1 MFGLGIG
8 ELLVILVIVLI
19 IFGAGKLPEIGEGLG
34 RGIRSFRKAVKTP
47 DEIDITPK
55 SDSDDESSTQKKEEA
70 TGGDKPQ
77 A

>member
-1 MFGLGIG
+1 MFGMGIG

-19 IFGAGKLPEIGEGLG
+19 IFGAGKMPEIGEGLG
-34 RGIRSFRKAVKTP
+34 RGIRNFRKAVKAP

-55 SDSDDESSTQKKEEA
+55 SDDQQPKDPGK
-70 TGGDKPQ
+70 DQ

>member
-19 IFGAGKLPEIGEGLG
+19 VFGVGRLPEIGDGLG
-34 RGIRSFRKAVKTP
+34 RGIRSFRKAMKTP

-55 SDSDDESSTQKKEEA
+55 DDEASAKDEGKNQS
-70 TGGDKPQ
+70 
-77 A
+77 

>member
-1 MFGLGIG
+1 MPF
-8 ELLVILVIVLI
+8 EFATATRI

-34 RGIRSFRKAVKTP
+34 RGVRNFRKAVKAP

-55 SDSDDESSTQKKEEA
+55 KHDQES
-70 TGGDKPQ
+70 TGEDKGQ